1 MTVFLSLVVPQGTT
15 LPPSHLGTGGG
26 LRQHLCSDTE
36 AGGVR
41 GLKAGPHGERSE
53 SFFVAQ
59 VLQQMPSPAGP
70 MLYLSPTF
78 ASRDNQE
85 KLEQFIRQ
93 FICG

>member
-70 MLYLSPTF
+70 MLHLSPMF